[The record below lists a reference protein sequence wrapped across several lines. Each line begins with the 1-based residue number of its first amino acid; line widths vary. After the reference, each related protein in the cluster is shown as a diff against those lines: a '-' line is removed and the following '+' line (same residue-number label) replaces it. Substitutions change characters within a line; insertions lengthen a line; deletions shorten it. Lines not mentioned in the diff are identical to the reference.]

1 MFVLEVLETTLYYES
16 LNKKKKRKENKS
28 LLNQKVVK
36 CLCGLGEEII
46 SNFSIIHT
54 KRTTV
59 ILRRTLMFIYPTL
72 VSLPQ
77 NWVEALANKRNNKY
91 SENEKKK

>member
-1 MFVLEVLETTLYYES
+1 LFVLEVLETTLYHES
-16 LNKKKKRKENKS
+16 LKKEENKKKRS

-46 SNFSIIHT
+46 SNFSITHT
-54 KRTTV
+54 KRTT
-59 ILRRTLMFIYPTL
+59 LGSYRTQMFIYPTR

-77 NWVEALANKRNNKY
+77 IGSKLLQIKEIINTLKMI
-91 SENEKKK
+91 KKEI